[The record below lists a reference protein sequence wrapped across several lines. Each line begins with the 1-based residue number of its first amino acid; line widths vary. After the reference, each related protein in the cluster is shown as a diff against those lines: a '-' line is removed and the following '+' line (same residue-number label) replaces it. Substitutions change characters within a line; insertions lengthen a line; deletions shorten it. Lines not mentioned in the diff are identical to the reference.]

1 MNKMSKME
9 KFIRDNFNLEADEL
23 ILIPRIIARC
33 NQEIE
38 DSAEGRI
45 SEYELYDIVDDELYQ
60 ILQEQGK
67 ISG

>member
-1 MNKMSKME
+1 MSKME

-23 ILIPRIIARC
+23 VHIPRIIARC

-38 DSAEGRI
+38 DSDEGRI